1 MLRKFFMSGRSTDQS
16 RTVRAQLN
24 GCLISQE
31 DFFVRMRQER
41 LRSERY
47 GTPLSLIVLEVTEL
61 MKCVVDGK
69 GTSNTTFFRHIAEI
83 LKNSTREYDI
93 KGWYQEGQT
102 GILTP
107 NTDEA
112 GARALARKLI
122 TGLTHRFGFGANAGE
137 QDVSRFIKI
146 SSLPTSGDYLEAKG
160 DEEEAKPVPPAAPHY
175 RISFPSPDP
184 RTLHYRSVKGRGAD
198 VAVMTWPISIEL
210 LTKEQAQKLQL
221 NLKRAI
227 DILGSLFGIVLFGP
241 LMLLIAF
248 VIKISSPG
256 PVLFRQ
262 KRLGVLGKR
271 FTFLKFRSMKV
282 NSDQAIHRQ
291 YVTSLINGQ
300 NGAINNGTAEQPVYK
315 INNDPRVTR
324 IGRFLRKTS
333 LDELPQFF
341 NVLKG
346 DMSLV
351 GPRPPIPYEYDN
363 YQRWHC
369 RRVLEVKPGI
379 TGLWQINGRSTTTFN
394 EMVRLDLTYA
404 RTWSL
409 WLDVKILLATLWTVV
424 SRKGGY

>member
-1 MLRKFFMSGRSTDQS
+1 VGLMLTKFFMSGRSTDQS

-47 GTPLSLIVLEVTEL
+47 GTPLSLIVLDVKQL
-61 MKCVVDGK
+61 MKCLLNGNSASDR
-69 GTSNTTFFRHIAEI
+69 TFFRHIAEI

-93 KGWYQEGQT
+93 KGWYQEGEA

-107 NTDEA
+107 NTDES
-112 GARALARKLI
+112 GARALAGKLI
-122 TGLTHRFGFGANAGE
+122 TGLAHRFGFGANDRE
-137 QDVSRFIKI
+137 QDMSRFIRI

-160 DEEEAKPVPPAAPHY
+160 DEEEAKPAPPSAPHY
-175 RISFPSPDP
+175 RLSFPSPDP
-184 RTLHYRSVKGRGAD
+184 RVLHYGSVKGRGAD

-210 LTKEQAQKLQL
+210 LTHEQARKLQL
-221 NLKRAI
+221 VLKRAM
-227 DILGSLFGIVLFGP
+227 DILGSLLVIVLFGP
-241 LMLLIAF
+241 LMLLIGL

-262 KRLGVLGKR
+262 KRLGFLGKP

-282 NSDQAIHRQ
+282 NSDQSIHRQ
-291 YVTSLINGQ
+291 YVTRLINGQ

-315 INNDPRVTR
+315 IN
-324 IGRFLRKTS
+324 
-333 LDELPQFF
+333 DELPQFF

-351 GPRPPIPYEYDN
+351 GPRPPIPYEYDS

-369 RRVLEVKPGI
+369 RRVLEVRPGI

-409 WLDVKILLATLWTVV
+409 WLDVKILLATPWTVV

>member
-1 MLRKFFMSGRSTDQS
+1 MLMRFLMSGKSTDQS
-16 RTVRAQLN
+16 GTIRTQLN

-31 DFFVRMRQER
+31 DFFGRMRQER

-47 GTPLSLIVLEVTEL
+47 GAPLSLIVLDVKEL
-61 MKCVVDGK
+61 MKCIVHGN
-69 GTSNTTFFRHIAEI
+69 GTSGTTFFRHVAAI

-93 KGWYQEGQT
+93 KGWYQDGQA

-107 NTDEA
+107 NTDES
-112 GARALARKLI
+112 GARALAKKLVR
-122 TGLTHRFGFGANAGE
+122 GLADAFRS
-137 QDVSRFIKI
+137 VSDCDESDLSQFVAL
-146 SSLPTSGDYLEAKG
+146 SSLPVEGAYLPNNSGATA
-160 DEEEAKPVPPAAPHY
+160 AKPSISSARLCQAALTVPD
-175 RISFPSPDP
+175 S
-184 RTLHYRSVKGRGAD
+184 RTLPCYPTKAGTAD
-198 VAVMTWPISIEL
+198 VAIMNWPIAIEL
-210 LTKEQAQKLQL
+210 LTQEQAQKLRL

-241 LMLLIAF
+241 VMLLVAL

-262 KRLGVLGKR
+262 KRLGFLGKP

-300 NGAINNGTAEQPVYK
+300 NGAINNGTAERPVYK
-315 INNDPRVTR
+315 INNDPRVTWM
-324 IGRFLRKTS
+324 GRFLRKTS

-409 WLDVKILLATLWTVV
+409 WLDVQILLATLWTVV